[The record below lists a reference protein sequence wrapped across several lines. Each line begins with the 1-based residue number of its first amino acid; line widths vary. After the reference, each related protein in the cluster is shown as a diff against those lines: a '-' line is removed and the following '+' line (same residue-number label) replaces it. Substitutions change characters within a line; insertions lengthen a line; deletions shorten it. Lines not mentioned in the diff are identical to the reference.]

1 MKMLQGAALESGMAG
16 KGGNN
21 EKKIIW
27 KNCGAC
33 TCHLPDNCADA
44 GRLQAE

>member
-1 MKMLQGAALESGMAG
+1 MLQGAAPESGMAG

-21 EKKIIW
+21 EEKIIW
-27 KNCGAC
+27 KNCQAC
-33 TCHLPDNCADA
+33 SCLLHDNCADA